1 MSRRKTLTTWLKSRF
16 LLIVRDEDNFAVKKS
31 YRFSRAYLIGLS
43 SLVLLVVVLLS
54 FLFTETIIPAI
65 VGKGDSEMTTNMR
78 MLEISET
85 VDSLA
90 NQIEAR
96 ETYIANLRRIFQG
109 QDIGI
114 DDEMILSISPTISGS
129 NREIVESPISEVDS
143 LFRREVEESDF
154 GLISLGITQME
165 ELMDLYF
172 FPPVNGIISAPF
184 DLKSDHFGVD
194 IVSKKNDPIKSIADG
209 TVIMA
214 SWTQDSGYTIA
225 IQHRGNLISI
235 YKHNAVLLKKVGNFV
250 SAGETIAIIGNSGE
264 LTDGP
269 HLHLEIWHNG
279 SPLDPEQI
287 ISF

>member
-1 MSRRKTLTTWLKSRF
+1 M
-16 LLIVRDEDNFAVKKS
+16 LIVRDEDNFAVKKS
-31 YRFSRAYLIGLS
+31 YRFSRAYLFGLS
-43 SLVLLVVVLLS
+43 SLVLLLVVLVS
-54 FLFTETIIPAI
+54 IFFTETVVPAI
-65 VGKGDSEMTTNMR
+65 IGKDDSEMNSNLR
-78 MLEISET
+78 VLKISET

-90 NQIEAR
+90 NQLLAS
-96 ETYIANLRRIFQG
+96 ETYVANLRRIFSG
-109 QDIGI
+109 QDEGI
-114 DDEMILSISPTISGS
+114 DDEMIQSMSPSISGS
-129 NREIVESPISEVDS
+129 NREMVESPLSQVDS
-143 LFRREVEESDF
+143 LFRKEIEESDF

-165 ELMDLYF
+165 ELMDIYF
-172 FPPVNGIISAPF
+172 FPPVNGIISSPF

-194 IVSKKNDPIKSIADG
+194 IVSKQNDPIKTIADG
-209 TVIMA
+209 TVLIA
-214 SWTQDSGYTIA
+214 SWTQDSGYTIV

-279 SPLDPEQI
+279 SPIDPEQI

>member
-1 MSRRKTLTTWLKSRF
+1 MSRRKTLTTWLKGRF

-31 YRFSRAYLIGLS
+31 YRFSRSYLIGLS

-54 FLFTETIIPAI
+54 SLFTETIIPAI
-65 VGKGDSEMTTNMR
+65 IGKDDREMTTNLR
-78 MLEISET
+78 VLEISET

-90 NQIEAR
+90 NQLEAR

-109 QDIGI
+109 QDSGI
-114 DDEMILSISPTISGS
+114 DEEMIQSMSPSISGS
-129 NREIVESPISEVDS
+129 NREIVESPISEADS
-143 LFRREVEESDF
+143 LFRKEIEESDF

-172 FPPVNGIISAPF
+172 FPPVNGVISAPF

-194 IVSKKNDPIKSIADG
+194 IVSKANDPIMSIADG

-269 HLHLEIWHNG
+269 HLHLEVWHNG
-279 SPLDPEQI
+279 SPIDPEQI